1 MIKLLID
8 FHNRLVALNDND
20 SPLIVRHAFAEQKT
34 LNLQWFNVITQLCSK
49 IDPNATKHCTGNPA
63 TPKPNSLL
71 VKNRL
76 EDWFKT
82 TWDRARLK
90 YSKLSFY
97 NQIKS
102 NFAPEPFLQLNS
114 HKKAKCIA
122 WLRSSSHRLNVE
134 TGRYGSKIRSVHHRV
149 CEFCSTEDKNVLEL
163 LVNLPTS
170 DPIIENEVH
179 FLRDCGQYEDLRM
192 ERSPMMNQ
200 ILSSDIGALFNQEH
214 LSESSSF
221 IYKLFKRQRL
231 SGR

>member
-1 MIKLLID
+1 M
-8 FHNRLVALNDND
+8 N
-20 SPLIVRHAFAEQKT
+20 
-34 LNLQWFNVITQLCSK
+34 SK
-49 IDPNATKHCTGNPA
+49 DEAKAICYFFGQSILKFGNAVHP
-63 TPKPNSLL
+63 TPKPKSLL

-76 EDWFKT
+76 EDWFEI
-82 TWDRARLK
+82 TWDRARLI
-90 YSKLSFY
+90 YSKISFY

-102 NFAPEPFLQLNS
+102 NFALEPFLQLSS

-149 CEFCSTEDKNVLEL
+149 CEFCSTEDKIVLEL

-221 IYKLFKRQRL
+221 IYKLFKRRFD
-231 SGR
+231 R